1 MSIDVAVRRE
11 VLGGLLGLA
20 RTLHPQEVVLL
31 LRGKAERGRVLV
43 EEYVFPPYARAGRN
57 YAGFPSHMLPID
69 FSVVGTAHSHPSGSL
84 RPSRADLDNFY
95 GRIMVIVAYPYT
107 GDSLAAYD
115 GRGEFL
121 QVAVIG

>member
-1 MSIDVAVRRE
+1 MGV
-11 VLGGLLGLA
+11 A

-31 LRGKAERGRVLV
+31 LRGRAERGRVLV

-57 YAGFPSHMLPID
+57 YAGFPSHMLPMD

-95 GRIMVIVAYPYT
+95 GRIMVIVAYPYAE
-107 GDSLAAYD
+107 DSVAAYN
-115 GRGEFL
+115 GRGEPL